1 MMSWVW
7 IGLWIVIS
15 IVVMVIVFVLG
26 VAVGAFLITQSM
38 YECMGI
44 DYSFK
49 EFLKDTFGHGKETIK
64 HVSGEV
70 AQAVE

>member
-1 MMSWVW
+1 MSWLW

-15 IVVMVIVFVLG
+15 IVVMAIVFVLG

-38 YECMGI
+38 YECIGI

-49 EFLKDTFGHGKETIK
+49 QYLKDTFGHGEKTIK
-64 HVSGEV
+64 HVSWEV
-70 AQAVE
+70 AQTVE